1 MPVPLLLLTDGR
13 FPAGGYAHSGGL
25 EAAVEA
31 GLAADGVPLYLAGRL
46 RGVAAAE
53 SRLAVA
59 AARAAR
65 AGALDALLRL
75 DAEGLARCP
84 SPPLRT
90 AASRLGAQL
99 LRSAAVVW
107 PADETLADYRRESAA
122 TPRPVAFGVVAAAAG
137 LDDRQLAEAYLYEDA
152 TTVTAAAVRLLPVDS
167 ALTARWLVEAAPL
180 LETLADEAAESGDDP
195 RLLPAGFA
203 PSLELR
209 SLAHARREGRLFAS

>member
-1 MPVPLLLLTDGR
+1 

-31 GLAADGVPLYLAGRL
+31 GLAVDGVPLYLAGRL

-107 PADETLADYRRESAA
+107 PADEMLADYRRESRAEE
-122 TPRPVAFGVVAAAAG
+122 RRVGKECGAG
-137 LDDRQLAEAYLYEDA
+137 
-152 TTVTAAAVRLLPVDS
+152 
-167 ALTARWLVEAAPL
+167 W
-180 LETLADEAAESGDDP
+180 
-195 RLLPAGFA
+195 
-203 PSLELR
+203 
-209 SLAHARREGRLFAS
+209 